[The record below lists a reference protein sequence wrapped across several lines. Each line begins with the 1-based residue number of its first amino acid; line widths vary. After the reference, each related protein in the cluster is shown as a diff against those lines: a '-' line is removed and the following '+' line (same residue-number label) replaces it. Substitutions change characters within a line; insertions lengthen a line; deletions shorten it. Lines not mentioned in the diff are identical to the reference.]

1 MLAPVLIAPPDDLPA
16 SLDLA
21 KLHLRVDHDD
31 DDVLIS
37 SLINAAVD
45 HLDGWTGVLGRC
57 LVEQVWRQD
66 FDALAPCL
74 PLQLGPVIEIVSVK
88 YVDDRGDVQTLDP
101 DGYRLRSDAGGRWRL
116 DLTSWPSS
124 RTASVTYK
132 AGFNVVPPAI
142 TTAIL
147 MLVAHWYANRE
158 AAAAG
163 DLATVPMA
171 VDALV
176 VPYRRVGV

>member
-37 SLINAAVD
+37 SLISAAVD

-116 DLTSWPSS
+116 DPRHGRHRGRRRHLQGWVQR
-124 RTASVTYK
+124 RTA
-132 AGFNVVPPAI
+132 AI
-142 TTAIL
+142 TTATSCSS
-147 MLVAHWYANRE
+147 R
-158 AAAAG
+158 AG
-163 DLATVPMA
+163 M
-171 VDALV
+171 
-176 VPYRRVGV
+176 